1 MQSLAIPRG
10 SNDDNI
16 TTSRSHPQTSLSVSS
31 STDSLRLS
39 RHQHSSSIISERP
52 RNNRRSITAYARD
65 KTSSAIA
72 NLASI
77 STSST
82 PSLRLSA
89 SSGSLARSHRPIDSD
104 STITSLPVISQNDT
118 SDSNT
123 VRPGTARGPLRRVDS
138 APMPDSV
145 TSPLSPPP
153 SPPAQGRNKM
163 KQSAAKSVRMT
174 DDGNPFTKELGE
186 LFASLVV
193 TLPMTAHRVRFT
205 KVDET
210 FSSEEAIMNLGSL
223 KSSQSHR
230 MPDPKDPTRWVVT
243 TAITTFSM
251 PKEMARSVCQRFLEA
266 RFIESADGRLV
277 TNFISKGGVWQLTP
291 KGVNIVHR
299 WCSRIGVNSRQLEP
313 LLRRDQMHLVVL
325 EREDVTDKLSQDKST
340 IEVIFRR
347 FAGQDGPNVKA
358 SVQNSDSDSI
368 HDYETGLLGVKVAR
382 DRKVLDRVIPNT
394 FTGKAASDWLLDC
407 CTTIDRRETY
417 QLAELFIKHKLIW
430 AVVEDRVFMHQH
442 PAATL
447 YQPTKNAI
455 YAFTERGQK
464 LCGWPDKNPRTST
477 TEASSAKKDTWASKD
492 SNTTRLN
499 MILQDPALR
508 LLFREFLRQ
517 SLCEENLTFYQDV
530 REFTTGYRQL
540 ENAGSLDRADAVQ
553 ETLAAAYG
561 TCP

>member
-1 MQSLAIPRG
+1 
-10 SNDDNI
+10 
-16 TTSRSHPQTSLSVSS
+16 
-31 STDSLRLS
+31 
-39 RHQHSSSIISERP
+39 
-52 RNNRRSITAYARD
+52 
-65 KTSSAIA
+65 
-72 NLASI
+72 
-77 STSST
+77 
-82 PSLRLSA
+82 
-89 SSGSLARSHRPIDSD
+89 
-104 STITSLPVISQNDT
+104 
-118 SDSNT
+118 
-123 VRPGTARGPLRRVDS
+123 
-138 APMPDSV
+138 
-145 TSPLSPPP
+145 
-153 SPPAQGRNKM
+153 M

-174 DDGNPFTKELGE
+174 EEGNPFTKELGE

-193 TLPMTAHRVRFT
+193 TLPMNAHRVRFS

-251 PKEMARSVCQRFLEA
+251 PKEMARSVCQRFLDA
-266 RFIESADGRLV
+266 RFIESADGRLI
-277 TNFISKGGVWQLTP
+277 TTFASKGGVWQLTP

-313 LLRRDQMHLVVL
+313 LLSRDQMHLVVL
-325 EREDVTDKLSQDKST
+325 ERDEVTDKLSQDKST

-358 SVQNSDSDSI
+358 SVQSSDSDSI
-368 HDYETGLLGVKVAR
+368 HDYETGLVGVKVAK
-382 DRKVLDRVIPNT
+382 DRKVFDRVIPNT

-430 AVVEDRVFMHQH
+430 AVVEDRVFIHQH
-442 PAATL
+442 PGATL

-464 LCGWPDKNPRTST
+464 LCGWPDKNPRTSSV
-477 TEASSAKKDTWASKD
+477 ESSVKKDAWASKD

-499 MILQDPALR
+499 TILQDPALR

-561 TCP
+561 TYGHELIEFQLTDVALYNAFLAPNAPCELNIDHTLRNNLALCMVRPLGNGDTMLKNLQEVVELFELAQNSVYKLMSSVRRHQHAF

>member
-1 MQSLAIPRG
+1 
-10 SNDDNI
+10 
-16 TTSRSHPQTSLSVSS
+16 
-31 STDSLRLS
+31 
-39 RHQHSSSIISERP
+39 
-52 RNNRRSITAYARD
+52 
-65 KTSSAIA
+65 
-72 NLASI
+72 
-77 STSST
+77 
-82 PSLRLSA
+82 
-89 SSGSLARSHRPIDSD
+89 
-104 STITSLPVISQNDT
+104 
-118 SDSNT
+118 
-123 VRPGTARGPLRRVDS
+123 
-138 APMPDSV
+138 
-145 TSPLSPPP
+145 
-153 SPPAQGRNKM
+153 M

-174 DDGNPFTKELGE
+174 EEGNPFTKELGE

-193 TLPMTAHRVRFT
+193 TLPMDAHRVRFT
-205 KVDET
+205 KVEET
-210 FSSEEAIMNLGSL
+210 FTSEEAITNLGSL

-251 PKEMARSVCQRFLEA
+251 PKEMARSVCQRFLDA
-266 RFIESADGRLV
+266 RFIESADGRLI
-277 TNFISKGGVWQLTP
+277 TSFASKGGIWHLTP

-325 EREDVTDKLSQDKST
+325 ERDELTDKLSDDKST

-347 FAGQDGPNVKA
+347 FAGQDGPNVKT
-358 SVQNSDSDSI
+358 SVQSSDSDSI
-368 HDYETGLLGVKVAR
+368 HDYETGLVGVKVAK
-382 DRKVLDRVIPNT
+382 DRKVSDRVIANT

-417 QLAELFIKHKLIW
+417 QIAELFIKHKLIR
-430 AVVEDRVFMHQH
+430 AVVEDRVFIHQH
-442 PAATL
+442 PGATA

-455 YAFTERGQK
+455 YTFTERGQK
-464 LCGWPDKNPRTST
+464 LCGWPDKNPRTSNA
-477 TEASSAKKDTWASKD
+477 ENSVKKETWASKD

-499 MILQDPALR
+499 TILVDPALR

-540 ENAGSLDRADAVQ
+540 ESAGSLDKADAVQ

-561 TCP
+561 MYGAWID

>member
-1 MQSLAIPRG
+1 MTDP
-10 SNDDNI
+10 
-16 TTSRSHPQTSLSVSS
+16 VS
-31 STDSLRLS
+31 
-39 RHQHSSSIISERP
+39 
-52 RNNRRSITAYARD
+52 
-65 KTSSAIA
+65 
-72 NLASI
+72 
-77 STSST
+77 
-82 PSLRLSA
+82 
-89 SSGSLARSHRPIDSD
+89 
-104 STITSLPVISQNDT
+104 
-118 SDSNT
+118 
-123 VRPGTARGPLRRVDS
+123 
-138 APMPDSV
+138 
-145 TSPLSPPP
+145 SPLSPPP
-153 SPPAQGRNKM
+153 SPPGQGRNKM

-174 DDGNPFTKELGE
+174 EEGNPFTKELGE

-193 TLPMTAHRVRFT
+193 TLPMDAHRVRFS
-205 KVDET
+205 KVEET
-210 FSSEEAIMNLGSL
+210 FTSEEAITNLGSL

-251 PKEMARSVCQRFLEA
+251 PKEMARSVCQRFLDA

-277 TNFISKGGVWQLTP
+277 TSFASKGGIWQLTP

-325 EREDVTDKLSQDKST
+325 ERDEHTDKLSDDKST

-347 FAGQDGPNVKA
+347 FAGQDGPNVKT
-358 SVQNSDSDSI
+358 SVQSSDSDSI
-368 HDYETGLLGVKVAR
+368 HDYETGLVGVKVAK
-382 DRKVLDRVIPNT
+382 DRKVSDRVIANT

-417 QLAELFIKHKLIW
+417 QIAELFIKHKLMR
-430 AVVEDRVFMHQH
+430 AVAEDRVFIHQH
-442 PAATL
+442 PGATL

-455 YAFTERGQK
+455 YTFTERGQK

-477 TEASSAKKDTWASKD
+477 AENSVKKDAWASKD

-499 MILQDPALR
+499 NILQDPALR

-540 ENAGSLDRADAVQ
+540 ESTGSLDKADAVQ

-561 TCP
+561 TYGHGLID

>member
-1 MQSLAIPRG
+1 
-10 SNDDNI
+10 
-16 TTSRSHPQTSLSVSS
+16 
-31 STDSLRLS
+31 
-39 RHQHSSSIISERP
+39 
-52 RNNRRSITAYARD
+52 
-65 KTSSAIA
+65 
-72 NLASI
+72 
-77 STSST
+77 
-82 PSLRLSA
+82 
-89 SSGSLARSHRPIDSD
+89 
-104 STITSLPVISQNDT
+104 
-118 SDSNT
+118 
-123 VRPGTARGPLRRVDS
+123 
-138 APMPDSV
+138 
-145 TSPLSPPP
+145 
-153 SPPAQGRNKM
+153 M

-174 DDGNPFTKELGE
+174 EDGNPFTKELGE

-193 TLPMTAHRVRFT
+193 TLPMTAHRVRFS
-205 KVDET
+205 KVEET
-210 FSSEEAIMNLGSL
+210 FSSEEAIINLGSL

-251 PKEMARSVCQRFLEA
+251 PKEMARSVCQRFLDA
-266 RFIESADGRLV
+266 RFIESADGRLI
-277 TNFISKGGVWQLTP
+277 TNFASKGGIWQLTP

-325 EREDVTDKLSQDKST
+325 ERDEISDKLSQDKST

-347 FAGQDGPNVKA
+347 FAGQDGPNVKT
-358 SVQNSDSDSI
+358 SVQSSDSDSI
-368 HDYETGLLGVKVAR
+368 HDYETGLLGVKVAK
-382 DRKVLDRVIPNT
+382 DRKVFDRIVPNT

-464 LCGWPDKNPRTST
+464 LCGWPDKNPRSST
-477 TEASSAKKDTWASKD
+477 TESPSAKKDAWASKD

-499 MILQDPALR
+499 MILSDPALR

-517 SLCEENLTFYQDV
+517 SLCEENLTFFQDV

-561 TCP
+561 TCTYMLVELQLTILALYNAFLAPNAPCELNIDHTLRNNLALCMVRPLGNEETMLRNLQEVVELFELAQNSVYRLMSSVRGPANLPFLHVVNAMQDSVPKFVRDPRYNQLLREHEFEDVGPGRAYSPAPTVPERSASRSTRVG

>member
-1 MQSLAIPRG
+1 
-10 SNDDNI
+10 
-16 TTSRSHPQTSLSVSS
+16 
-31 STDSLRLS
+31 
-39 RHQHSSSIISERP
+39 
-52 RNNRRSITAYARD
+52 
-65 KTSSAIA
+65 
-72 NLASI
+72 
-77 STSST
+77 
-82 PSLRLSA
+82 
-89 SSGSLARSHRPIDSD
+89 
-104 STITSLPVISQNDT
+104 
-118 SDSNT
+118 
-123 VRPGTARGPLRRVDS
+123 
-138 APMPDSV
+138 
-145 TSPLSPPP
+145 
-153 SPPAQGRNKM
+153 M

-174 DDGNPFTKELGE
+174 DEGHPFTKELGE

-230 MPDPKDPTRWVVT
+230 MPDPKDPSRWVVT

-251 PKEMARSVCQRFLEA
+251 PKEMARSVCQRFLDA

-277 TNFISKGGVWQLTP
+277 TNFIAKGGVWQLTP

-325 EREDVTDKLSQDKST
+325 ERDEVTDKLSQDKST

-358 SVQNSDSDSI
+358 SVQSSDSDSI
-368 HDYETGLLGVKVAR
+368 HDYETGLLGVKVAK
-382 DRKVLDRVIPNT
+382 DRKVFDRVIPNT

-407 CTTIDRRETY
+407 CTTIDRRETF
-417 QLAELFIKHKLIW
+417 QIVELFIKHNLIFSV
-430 AVVEDRVFMHQH
+430 AEDRPFIHQN
-442 PAATL
+442 PTATL

-464 LCGWPDKNPRTST
+464 LCGWPDKNPRTSNT
-477 TEASSAKKDTWASKD
+477 DASLAKKDAWASKD

-499 MILQDPALR
+499 TILQDPALR

-530 REFTTGYRQL
+530 KEFTTGYRQL
-540 ENAGSLDRADAVQ
+540 ENSGSLDRADAVQ

-561 TCP
+561 MCPGVALKASTNQPQLSTMPSSRPTPRASSTSIIPFAITWLFAWSVRLVTMIPCSRTCKKWSICLSWLRILCIS